1 MLLYVADVS
10 KIYCLF
16 LIKCQVRII
25 FIKWKQNSCQ
35 GATWEKLT
43 FLQDQHFLKSNYVLS
58 VVSCSQKLCFAKS
71 FWVSQPR
78 SECGA
83 KFWPQRVRHRTT
95 VSYLPVPFDMLTH
108 PCAIVTLS
116 ASMRYFEL
124 YSHFLGMPHPF
135 LTRRKV
141 SLVPSIL
148 VGSSQL
154 PGTAALESLLDSAGT
169 CAHLCTHP
177 RIHTIKNKSLFK
189 LPCIPWSRWISLD
202 LGSRQCRCYL
212 YSEKTST

>member
-25 FIKWKQNSCQ
+25 FIKRKQNNCQ

-43 FLQDQHFLKSNYVLS
+43 FLQDQHFLKSNYVLR

-83 KFWPQRVRHRTT
+83 KFWSQRVRHRTP
-95 VSYLPVPFDMLTH
+95 VSYLSVRCDMLI
-108 PCAIVTLS
+108 PPWAIVTLF
-116 ASMRYFEL
+116 ASMRFLEL
-124 YSHFLGMPHPF
+124 YSHFLGMPDPC
-135 LTRRKV
+135 LTWRRV

-154 PGTAALESLLDSAGT
+154 PGTAALTSSSRLCRHLRSLVHT
-169 CAHLCTHP
+169 PTYTH
-177 RIHTIKNKSLFK
+177 N
-189 LPCIPWSRWISLD
+189 
-202 LGSRQCRCYL
+202 
-212 YSEKTST
+212 